1 MTRYIVLIL
10 FCLSALNSLFA
21 DDEVFARQGDQI
33 LTHAEIDAAF
43 MRVPA
48 KYRLPFIRDGERV
61 DQLVSSL
68 LRYKIVAAE
77 AQQNGFDQDPLVA
90 ERMQLAM
97 EQELAEAWIA
107 QVVETAPP
115 GDYESLAYERYL
127 ANPEKYRSQE
137 SLDVSH
143 ILIKS
148 DIRPEEEALASVNR
162 LHAELIENPA
172 LFDEYIEEYSED
184 PAKKT
189 NAGRYPDMTR
199 GKMVKPFEEAAFAM
213 SGDGSI
219 SEPVKTSY
227 GYHIIRL
234 NGRTPSGTKPFEQV
248 KGILVQQSI
257 DEHKQKVQRDYLMKL
272 SEEPIELPDGA
283 VEKMVK
289 RHFGENLEKAPGFYD
304 Q

>member
-1 MTRYIVLIL
+1 
-10 FCLSALNSLFA
+10 
-21 DDEVFARQGDQI
+21 
-33 LTHAEIDAAF
+33 

-162 LHAELIENPA
+162 LH
-172 LFDEYIEEYSED
+172 
-184 PAKKT
+184 
-189 NAGRYPDMTR
+189 PDMTR

-234 NGRTPSGTKPFEQV
+234 NGRAPSGTKPFEQV

>member
-1 MTRYIVLIL
+1 MTRYIVLFL
-10 FCLSALNSLFA
+10 SCLSALNPLFA
-21 DDEVFARQGDQI
+21 DDEVFARQGDQV

-61 DQLVSSL
+61 NQLVSSL
-68 LRYKIVAAE
+68 LRYKTVAAE
-77 AQQNGFDQDPLVA
+77 AEQNGFDEDPLVA

-107 QVVETAPP
+107 HMVETAPP
-115 GDYESLAYERYL
+115 GDYEALAYEKYL
-127 ANPEKYRSQE
+127 ANPENYPSQE

-148 DIRPEEEALASVNR
+148 DIRPEEEALDTVNR
-162 LHAELIENPA
+162 LHAELLENPA
-172 LFDEYIEEYSED
+172 LFDEYIGEYSED
-184 PAKKT
+184 PAKAS

-213 SGDGSI
+213 SEVGSI

-227 GYHIIRL
+227 GFHIIRL
-234 NGRTPSGTKPFEQV
+234 NGRTPPGTKPYEQV
-248 KGILVQQSI
+248 KGLLVQQAI
-257 DEHKQKVQRDYLMKL
+257 DQHKQKVQRNYLMKL